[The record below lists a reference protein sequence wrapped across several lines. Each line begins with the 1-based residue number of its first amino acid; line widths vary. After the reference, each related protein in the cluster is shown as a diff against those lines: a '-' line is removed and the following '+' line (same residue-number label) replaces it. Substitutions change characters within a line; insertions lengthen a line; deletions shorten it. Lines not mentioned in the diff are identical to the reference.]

1 MQLPRALNQRVEAV
15 LIRRYVDELLAIAQQ
30 LGKVALMSEG
40 KPELPVSGPISAG
53 TRADVL
59 LRLRRIEGQVRGI
72 QRMVEENRDCR
83 DVVVQLAA
91 IKASVASLNTLV
103 AETYAQECLCGGE
116 PLDSSA
122 VTSLLGLLKAAR

>member
-1 MQLPRALNQRVEAV
+1 MGETQPAR
-15 LIRRYVDELLAIAQQ
+15 
-30 LGKVALMSEG
+30 
-40 KPELPVSGPISAG
+40 PISDNTQAE
-53 TRADVL
+53 VL

-91 IKASVASLNTLV
+91 VKASIASLNTLV

-116 PLDSSA
+116 QLD
-122 VTSLLGLLKAAR
+122 TSEVGRLLDLLKAAR

>member
-1 MQLPRALNQRVEAV
+1 
-15 LIRRYVDELLAIAQQ
+15 
-30 LGKVALMSEG
+30 
-40 KPELPVSGPISAG
+40 
-53 TRADVL
+53 VL

-103 AETYAQECLCGGE
+103 AETYAQECLCGCE
-116 PLDSSA
+116 QLDSDEVA
-122 VTSLLGLLKAAR
+122 RLLDLLKAAR

>member
-1 MQLPRALNQRVEAV
+1 MDAT
-15 LIRRYVDELLAIAQQ
+15 
-30 LGKVALMSEG
+30 
-40 KPELPVSGPISAG
+40 KPVRPISEC
-53 TRADVL
+53 TQSEVL

-72 QRMVEENRDCR
+72 QRMVEESRDCR

-116 PLDSSA
+116 QLD
-122 VTSLLGLLKAAR
+122 TSEVSRLLDLLKAAR

>member
-1 MQLPRALNQRVEAV
+1 METDR
-15 LIRRYVDELLAIAQQ
+15 
-30 LGKVALMSEG
+30 
-40 KPELPVSGPISAG
+40 PVRPISQCSQSE
-53 TRADVL
+53 VL

-91 IKASVASLNTLV
+91 VKASIASLNTLV

-116 PLDSSA
+116 QLD
-122 VTSLLGLLKAAR
+122 TSEVGRLLDLLKAAR

>member
-1 MQLPRALNQRVEAV
+1 M
-15 LIRRYVDELLAIAQQ
+15 DTT
-30 LGKVALMSEG
+30 
-40 KPELPVSGPISAG
+40 KPVRPISEC
-53 TRADVL
+53 TQSEVL

-116 PLDSSA
+116 QLD
-122 VTSLLGLLKAAR
+122 TSEVGRLLELLKAAR